1 MEIKKILS
9 LILLFAYAMG
19 AIGGTGYAIY
29 SGAYLIAVAVVVL
42 ALLAFPSA
50 LACWNELN
58 R

>member
-9 LILLFAYAMG
+9 LILLFVYAMG

-42 ALLAFPSA
+42 AAMAIPTVVE
-50 LACWNELN
+50 CWKELN
-58 R
+58 D